1 VSPKLGRWKVSL
13 LTKIFVAMILGVILG
28 LALPAV
34 FPPDPANPEALDGA
48 EFVIVYLKP
57 VGDLFLRLI
66 RMVVVPLVFASLLV
80 GTASLGDPK
89 KLGRIG
95 MKTIGIY
102 LVTTAL
108 AITIGLVLANAVQP
122 GSRIDQDTRDTLI
135 AAYAEGAAEAEISM
149 GQRPGAVDTL
159 LAVVPTNPV
168 ESLARGDMLQII
180 FFAMF
185 FGIAL
190 TLVKNR
196 EKADQIVGFFD
207 GVTDAMIVVVHVVM
221 ELAPYGVLALIAA
234 AIAIF
239 GVQVLLS
246 LLIYS
251 LCVFAGLLLH
261 MTLVYST
268 AVWVLGGI
276 SPLVFFRGIRPAQA
290 IAFATSTSSGTLP
303 VTMECAEKN
312 LGVSEEISSFVL
324 PLGSTVN
331 MDGTALYQG
340 VATVFIAQVFG
351 YDLTLGQQLTIVL
364 MATLASI
371 GAAGVPGV
379 GIITLAMVL
388 ETLGLPLEGIAL
400 ILGVDRILD
409 MMRTTVNVT
418 GDAAVAVIVARSEG
432 LLSPPAPGAAEAAVS
447 SQP

>member
-1 VSPKLGRWKVSL
+1 MSL
-13 LTKIFVAMILGVILG
+13 LTKIFVGMVAGIIVGLIVGDATITIAGQQIG
-28 LALPAV
+28 LAS
-34 FPPDPANPEALDGA
+34 
-48 EFVIVYLKP
+48 IKP

-95 MKTIGIY
+95 IKTIGLY

-108 AITIGLVLANAVQP
+108 AITIGLLIANTVQP
-122 GSRIDQDTRDTLI
+122 GSRLPADTQQELMSV
-135 AAYAEGAAEAEISM
+135 YEAEAAGAEVSM
-149 GQRPGAVDTL
+149 RDRPSTVETL
-159 LAVVPTNPV
+159 LEVVPTNPAA
-168 ESLARGDMLQII
+168 SLAGGDMLQII

-185 FGIAL
+185 MGVAL

-196 EKADQIVGFFD
+196 ERADQIIGFFD
-207 GVTDAMIVVVHVVM
+207 GVTDAMIVVVHIVM
-221 ELAPYGVLALIAA
+221 ELAPYGVFALIAA
-234 AIAIF
+234 VIAIY
-239 GVQVLLS
+239 GVQVLFS
-246 LLIYS
+246 LLVYS
-251 LCVFAGLLLH
+251 ICVLVGLVVH
-261 MTLVYST
+261 MTLVYGT
-268 AVWVLGGI
+268 AVWLLGGM
-276 SPLVFFRGIRPAQA
+276 SPLFFFRGIREAQA

-312 LGVSEEISSFVL
+312 LGVSEEIASFVL

-351 YDLTLGQQLTIVL
+351 IHLTLGQQLTIVL

-379 GIITLAMVL
+379 GVITLAMVL
-388 ETLGLPLEGIAL
+388 ETLGLPLAGIAL
-400 ILGVDRILD
+400 ILGVDRFLD
-409 MMRTTVNVT
+409 MARTTINIT
-418 GDAAVAVIVARSEG
+418 GDSAVAVIVARSEG
-432 LLSPPAPGAAEAAVS
+432 MLSPPTGAPAEAS
-447 SQP
+447 GG

>member
-1 VSPKLGRWKVSL
+1 MSL
-13 LTKIFVAMILGVILG
+13 LTKIFVGMILGIAVGLIVGDATVTIGGQEIG
-28 LALPAV
+28 LAS
-34 FPPDPANPEALDGA
+34 
-48 EFVIVYLKP
+48 IQP

-95 MKTIGIY
+95 MKTIGLY

-108 AITIGLVLANAVQP
+108 AITLGLIIANSVKP
-122 GSRIDQDTRDTLI
+122 GSRLPAETQQELMTAYQEQ
-135 AAYAEGAAEAEISM
+135 AAGAEASLR
-149 GQRPGAVDTL
+149 QRPGTIDTL
-159 LAVVPTNPV
+159 LEVVPTNPA
-168 ESLARGDMLQII
+168 ESLAGGDMLQII

-185 FGIAL
+185 FGVAL
-190 TLVKNR
+190 TLVKDR
-196 EKADQIVGFFD
+196 ARADQIIGFFD
-207 GVTDAMIVVVHVVM
+207 GVTDAMIVVVHIVM
-221 ELAPYGVLALIAA
+221 ELAPYGVFALIAA
-234 AIAIF
+234 VIAIY

-251 LCVFAGLLLH
+251 ACVLVGLALH
-261 MTLVYST
+261 MVLVYGT
-268 AVWVLGGI
+268 AVFVLGGM
-276 SPLVFFRGIRPAQA
+276 SPVFFFRGIREAQA

-312 LGVSEEISSFVL
+312 LGVAEEISSFVL

-351 YDLTLGQQLTIVL
+351 IDLSIGQQLTIVL

-379 GIITLAMVL
+379 GVITLAMVL

-400 ILGVDRILD
+400 ILGVDRFLD
-409 MMRTTVNVT
+409 MARTTINVT
-418 GDAAVAVIVARSEG
+418 GDSAVAVIVARSEG
-432 LLSPPAPGAAEAAVS
+432 LLNPPAEPAALA
-447 SQP
+447 

>member
-1 VSPKLGRWKVSL
+1 MSEPTSGRWKLSL
-13 LTKIFVAMILGVILG
+13 LTKITIGMVAGIIVGLLIGDSTITLGGQEIG
-28 LALPAV
+28 LASV
-34 FPPDPANPEALDGA
+34 R
-48 EFVIVYLKP
+48 P

-95 MKTIGIY
+95 MKTVGFY

-108 AITIGLVLANAVQP
+108 AITIGLLIANSVQP
-122 GSRIDQDTRDTLI
+122 GSRLPADTQQELMASYQEQ
-135 AAYAEGAAEAEISM
+135 AAGAEASLR
-149 GQRPGAVDTL
+149 QRPSTVDTL
-159 LAVVPTNPV
+159 LQVVPTNPA
-168 ESLARGDMLQII
+168 EALAGGDMLQII

-185 FGIAL
+185 FGVAL
-190 TLVKNR
+190 TLIKDR
-196 EKADQIVGFFD
+196 ARADQIIGFFD

-221 ELAPYGVLALIAA
+221 ELAPYGVFALIAA
-234 AIAIF
+234 VIAEY
-239 GVQVLLS
+239 GLQVLLS

-251 LCVFAGLLLH
+251 ACVLVGLLLH
-261 MTLVYST
+261 MTLVYGG
-268 AVWVLGGI
+268 AVFALGGM
-276 SPLVFFRGIRPAQA
+276 SPLFFFRGIRQAQA

-312 LGVSEEISSFVL
+312 LGVSEEIASFVL

-351 YDLTLGQQLTIVL
+351 IDLSIGQQLTIVL

-379 GIITLAMVL
+379 GVITLAMVL

-400 ILGVDRILD
+400 ILGVDRFLD
-409 MMRTTVNVT
+409 MARTAVNIT
-418 GDAAVAVIVARSEG
+418 GDSAVSVIVARSEG
-432 LLSPPAPGAAEAAVS
+432 MLDPPDASVAA
-447 SQP
+447 

>member
-1 VSPKLGRWKVSL
+1 VSEPTTGRWKVSL
-13 LTKIFVAMILGVILG
+13 LTKITIGMVAGIIVGLLIGDSTITLAGQEIG
-28 LALPAV
+28 LAS
-34 FPPDPANPEALDGA
+34 
-48 EFVIVYLKP
+48 IRP

-95 MKTIGIY
+95 MKTVGFY

-108 AITIGLVLANAVQP
+108 AISIGLLIANSVQP
-122 GSRIDQDTRDTLI
+122 GSRLPAETQQELMASYQEQ
-135 AAYAEGAAEAEISM
+135 AAGAEASLR
-149 GQRPGAVDTL
+149 QRPSTVDTL
-159 LAVVPTNPV
+159 LEVVPTNPA
-168 ESLARGDMLQII
+168 EALAGGDMLQII

-185 FGIAL
+185 FGVAL
-190 TLVKNR
+190 TLVKDR
-196 EKADQIVGFFD
+196 ARADQIIGFFD

-221 ELAPYGVLALIAA
+221 ELAPYGVFALIAA
-234 AIAIF
+234 VIAEY

-251 LCVFAGLLLH
+251 ACVLVGLLLH
-261 MTLVYST
+261 MTLVYGG
-268 AVWVLGGI
+268 AVFALGGM
-276 SPLVFFRGIRPAQA
+276 SPLFFFRGIRQAQA

-303 VTMECAEKN
+303 VTMECAEEN
-312 LGVSEEISSFVL
+312 LGVSEEIASFVL

-351 YDLTLGQQLTIVL
+351 IDLTIGQQLTIVL

-379 GIITLAMVL
+379 GVITLAMVL

-400 ILGVDRILD
+400 ILGVDRFLD
-409 MMRTTVNVT
+409 MARTAVNIT
-418 GDAAVAVIVARSEG
+418 GDSAVAVIVARSEG
-432 LLSPPAPGAAEAAVS
+432 MLDPPDASLAA
-447 SQP
+447 

>member
-1 VSPKLGRWKVSL
+1 MSEDVGRWKVSL
-13 LTKIFVAMILGVILG
+13 LTKIFLGMIIGVVVG
-28 LALPAV
+28 LV
-34 FPPDPANPEALDGA
+34 FRNNPE
-48 EFVIVYLKP
+48 FVTTYIQP

-95 MKTIGIY
+95 MKTISFY

-108 AITIGLVLANAVQP
+108 AITLGLFLANTVQP
-122 GSRIDQDTRDTLI
+122 GRSIDPATQQELMAT
-135 AAYAEGAAEAEISM
+135 YEQGAEAAQENM
-149 GQRPGAVDTL
+149 RARPGTVETL
-159 LAVVPTNPV
+159 LAVVPTNPAAA
-168 ESLARGDMLQII
+168 LAGGDMLQII

-185 FGIAL
+185 FGVAL

-196 EKADQIVGFFD
+196 DKAEQIIGFFD
-207 GVTDAMIVVVHVVM
+207 GVTEAMIVVVHMVM
-221 ELAPYGVLALIAA
+221 EVAPYGVLALIAA
-234 AIAIF
+234 VVAVYGIE
-239 GVQVLLS
+239 VLVS

-251 LCVFAGLLLH
+251 ACVLIGLALH
-261 MTLVYST
+261 MFLVYGS
-268 AVWVLGGI
+268 AVFILGGM
-276 SPLVFFRGIRPAQA
+276 SPIMFFRGIRKAQA

-303 VTMECAEKN
+303 VTMECAEEN
-312 LGVSEEISSFVL
+312 LGVSEEIASFVL

-351 YDLTLGQQLTIVL
+351 IDLSIGQQLTIVL

-409 MMRTTVNVT
+409 MARTTINVT
-418 GDAAVAVIVARSEG
+418 GDSAVAVVVARSEG
-432 LLSPPAPGAAEAAVS
+432 LLNPPDAAGAKA
-447 SQP
+447 

>member
-1 VSPKLGRWKVSL
+1 MSL
-13 LTKIFVAMILGVILG
+13 LTKIFVGMVLGIVAGLIVGDSTVTIGGQQIG
-28 LALPAV
+28 LASIQP
-34 FPPDPANPEALDGA
+34 
-48 EFVIVYLKP
+48 I
-57 VGDLFLRLI
+57 GDLFLRLI

-95 MKTIGIY
+95 MKTVGFY

-108 AITIGLVLANAVQP
+108 AITIGLALANSVQP
-122 GSRIDQDTRDTLI
+122 GSRLPAETQQELM
-135 AAYAEGAAEAEISM
+135 AAYQDQAEGAEASM
-149 GQRPGAVDTL
+149 RQRPSTVEAL
-159 LAVVPTNPV
+159 LEVVPTNPA
-168 ESLARGDMLQII
+168 ESLASADMLQII

-185 FGIAL
+185 FGVAL
-190 TLVKNR
+190 TLIKNR
-196 EKADQIVGFFD
+196 EKADQIIGFFD
-207 GVTDAMIVVVHVVM
+207 GVTDAMIVIVHAVM
-221 ELAPYGVLALIAA
+221 ELAPYGVFALIAA
-234 AIAIF
+234 VIAIY

-251 LCVFAGLLLH
+251 ACVFVGLALH
-261 MTLVYST
+261 MTVVYGS
-268 AVWVLGGI
+268 AVFLLGGM
-276 SPLVFFRGIRPAQA
+276 SPLFFFRGIREAQA

-312 LGVSEEISSFVL
+312 LGVSEEIASFVL

-340 VATVFIAQVFG
+340 VATVFIAQVYG
-351 YDLTLGQQLTIVL
+351 IDLSIGQQLTIVL

-400 ILGVDRILD
+400 ILGVDRFLD
-409 MMRTTVNVT
+409 MARTTVNVT
-418 GDAAVAVIVARSEG
+418 GDSAVAVVVARSEG
-432 LLSPPAPGAAEAAVS
+432 MLNPPDAARTI
-447 SQP
+447 P

>member
-1 VSPKLGRWKVSL
+1 MSL
-13 LTKIFVAMILGVILG
+13 LTKIFVGMILGIAVGLIVGDATVTIGGQEIG
-28 LALPAV
+28 LAS
-34 FPPDPANPEALDGA
+34 
-48 EFVIVYLKP
+48 IQP

-95 MKTIGIY
+95 MKTIGLY

-108 AITIGLVLANAVQP
+108 AITLGLIIANSVKP
-122 GSRIDQDTRDTLI
+122 GSRLPAETQQELMTAYQEQ
-135 AAYAEGAAEAEISM
+135 AAGAEASLR
-149 GQRPGAVDTL
+149 QRPGTIDTL
-159 LAVVPTNPV
+159 LEVVPTNPA
-168 ESLARGDMLQII
+168 ESLAGGDMLQII

-185 FGIAL
+185 FGVAL
-190 TLVKNR
+190 TLVKDR
-196 EKADQIVGFFD
+196 ARADQIIGFFD
-207 GVTDAMIVVVHVVM
+207 GVTDAMIVVVHIVM
-221 ELAPYGVLALIAA
+221 ELAPYGVFALIAA
-234 AIAIF
+234 VIAIY

-251 LCVFAGLLLH
+251 ACVLVGLALH
-261 MTLVYST
+261 MVLVYGT
-268 AVWVLGGI
+268 AVFVLGGM
-276 SPLVFFRGIRPAQA
+276 SPVFFFRGIREAQA

-312 LGVSEEISSFVL
+312 LGVAEEISSFVL

-351 YDLTLGQQLTIVL
+351 IDLSIGQQLTIVL

-379 GIITLAMVL
+379 GVITLAMVL

-400 ILGVDRILD
+400 ILGVDRFLD
-409 MMRTTVNVT
+409 MARTTINVT
-418 GDAAVAVIVARSEG
+418 GDSAVAVIVARSEG
-432 LLSPPAPGAAEAAVS
+432 LLNPPAEPAAL
-447 SQP
+447 P

>member
-1 VSPKLGRWKVSL
+1 MSL
-13 LTKIFVAMILGVILG
+13 LTKIFVGMILGIAVGLIVGDATVTIGGQEIG
-28 LALPAV
+28 LAS
-34 FPPDPANPEALDGA
+34 
-48 EFVIVYLKP
+48 IQP

-95 MKTIGIY
+95 MKTIGLY

-108 AITIGLVLANAVQP
+108 AITLGLIIANSVKP
-122 GSRIDQDTRDTLI
+122 GSRLPAETQQELMTAYQEQ
-135 AAYAEGAAEAEISM
+135 AAGAEASLR
-149 GQRPGAVDTL
+149 QRPGTIDTL
-159 LAVVPTNPV
+159 LEVVPTNPA
-168 ESLARGDMLQII
+168 ESLAGGDMLQII

-185 FGIAL
+185 FGVAL
-190 TLVKNR
+190 TLVKDR
-196 EKADQIVGFFD
+196 ARADQIIGFFD
-207 GVTDAMIVVVHVVM
+207 GVTDAMIVVVHMVM
-221 ELAPYGVLALIAA
+221 ELAPYGVFALIAA
-234 AIAIF
+234 VIAIY

-251 LCVFAGLLLH
+251 ACVLMGLALH
-261 MTLVYST
+261 MVLVYGT
-268 AVWVLGGI
+268 AVFVLGGM
-276 SPLVFFRGIRPAQA
+276 SPVFFFRGIREAQA

-312 LGVSEEISSFVL
+312 LGVAEEISSFVL

-351 YDLTLGQQLTIVL
+351 IDLSIGQQLTIVL

-379 GIITLAMVL
+379 GVITLAMVL

-400 ILGVDRILD
+400 ILGVDRFLD
-409 MMRTTVNVT
+409 MARTTINVT
-418 GDAAVAVIVARSEG
+418 GDSAVAVIVARSEG
-432 LLSPPAPGAAEAAVS
+432 LLNPPAEPAALA
-447 SQP
+447 